1 MKLSKKLKNI
11 LSTFVFI
18 FVLLLIL
25 FILTGCQKTTSIED
39 YYYAIA
45 IGIDAVDNSNNIN
58 LSIQIADTS
67 SNSSEDMGSAQFSKY
82 TIYQVEAN
90 SIDVAI
96 NILNNYL
103 SKQIDLSHC
112 SAIIFSENIARSGII
127 TYVNTLQNNIEI
139 RPNCNI
145 LISSSTA
152 YDVLNKIS
160 DSGENLTARFFE
172 HIISSAEY
180 TGYTMSS
187 EFNQFYTDIN
197 NDNNS
202 AIAIY
207 TTVSDSNIQ
216 NTGLA
221 IFKGDTLIGT
231 IDTEGVISHL
241 ILTNNLKSTTI
252 SITSPFNE
260 NKTIDFSLVPTKNSD
275 IDINFVNSSPFVE
288 CNVYLSATINT
299 IDNSS
304 DYSSEENLKQLE
316 NSINSYLEN
325 IISNYLYTVCK
336 EFSADTVKLGD
347 SLAMKYSTLEEFESL
362 NWNNIYKESFF
373 KVTCNTK
380 VLSSNLITK
389 Q

>member
-1 MKLSKKLKNI
+1 MKLSKKLKEI
-11 LSTFVFI
+11 LLTFIFI
-18 FVLLLIL
+18 FVLVLIL
-25 FILTGCQKTTSIED
+25 FTLTGCQKTTSIED

-45 IGIDAVDNSNNIN
+45 IGIDAVPDSNNIN
-58 LSIQIADTS
+58 FSVQIADTS
-67 SNSSEDMGSAQFSKY
+67 SNSSDDMGSAQFSKY

-90 SIDVAI
+90 SIDIGI

-103 SKQIDLSHC
+103 SKQINLSHC
-112 SAIIFSENIARSGII
+112 SAIIFSEDIAKKGII

-145 LISSSTA
+145 LISNSTA

-187 EFNQFYTDIN
+187 EFNQFYTDMN

-221 IFKGDTLIGT
+221 IFKKDTLVGT
-231 IDTEGVISHL
+231 VDTEGVISHL
-241 ILTNNLKSTTI
+241 ILTNKLKSSTI
-252 SITSPFNE
+252 SIPSPFDE
-260 NKTIDFSLVPTKNSD
+260 TKTIDFSLVPTKNSD
-275 IDINFVNSSPFVE
+275 IDIIVNSSPYVE
-288 CNVYLSATINT
+288 CNVYISATVDT
-299 IDNSS
+299 VDNNS
-304 DYSSEENLKQLE
+304 DYSSEENLEKLE
-316 NSINSYLEN
+316 NSINNYLEN

-347 SLAMKYSTLEEFESL
+347 KLAMKYTTLEEFESL
-362 NWNNIYKESFF
+362 NWNSIYKDSFF
-373 KVTCNTK
+373 KVNCNTK